1 MKRYSDIVGDGGSK
15 IVEQVTEKLTCL
27 KERMKGVKYKI
38 AIMSGKGGVGKSTIT
53 LNLAA
58 NMARQGFKAG
68 ILDADLNG
76 PSIPKMLGLEDVKLE
91 IDESGI
97 LPPTGPLGIK
107 VMSMELFLP
116 SKGMPVTWD
125 GPSSTYP
132 WISAIEAT
140 AMRELLADTS
150 WGNMDFLFI
159 DLPPV
164 LSRFNDL
171 AGLLPDLNGA
181 IIVTIPSEASHLIVL
196 KSINRVKELNM
207 PIIGIID
214 NMKGY
219 TCVHCGKEN
228 SLFAEEDM
236 EEVFSYL
243 KVPYLGRVPFDK
255 NLSLLSNKG
264 LANYLKQ
271 ESALPLADIFNTIG
285 EKVIASIKS

>member
-15 IVEQVTEKLTCL
+15 IVEQVTEKLAYL

-140 AMRELLADTS
+140 AMRELLADTY

-159 DLPPV
+159 DLPPG

-171 AGLLPDLNGA
+171 AGLLPDLNGV
-181 IIVTIPSEASHLIVL
+181 IVVTIPSEASHLIVL

-236 EEVFSYL
+236 EEIFSYL
-243 KVPYLGRVPFDK
+243 KAPYLGRVPFDK

-285 EKVIASIKS
+285 KKVIASIKS